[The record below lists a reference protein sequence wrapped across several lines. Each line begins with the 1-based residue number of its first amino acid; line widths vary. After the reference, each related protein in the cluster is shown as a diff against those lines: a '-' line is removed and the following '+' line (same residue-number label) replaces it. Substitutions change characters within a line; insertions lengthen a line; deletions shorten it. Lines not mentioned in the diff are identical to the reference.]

1 MPLRR
6 DLFDA
11 MDARGARNASSEAKA
26 PARLH
31 RWADLSLTH
40 LECANGVKRHELGCR
55 EQDLSRLT
63 AYRRASAAP
72 PERKALQEGAKI
84 VRYNDAGVA

>member
-1 MPLRR
+1 MPLAH

-26 PARLH
+26 RARLH

-40 LECANGVKRHELGCR
+40 LECANGVKRHELGWR

-63 AYRRASAAP
+63 AYRRPSAAP
-72 PERKALQEGAKI
+72 PECKALRDAKI
-84 VRYNDAGVA
+84 VQHNDAGVA